1 MDITLIIIIVVVV
14 VWVQVTFFL
23 KTLVSIRIVRY
34 LYPSANILSVVEE
47 KGTQTISTNNIKVQ
61 KEFASIIDSTNSYLI
76 ENQGTVDFHVIQNL
90 SEGVSCSKES
100 EASSGISIP
109 LYIGLIGT
117 FIGVAIGL
125 FSLNIIGLYSEQGIN
140 YFLWGV
146 VVAMLTSFVGLLLST
161 IAYSRLSY
169 AVKCRDNAKNKYYSF
184 IQAKLLPGMGNNII
198 DALGRLKGTLD
209 NFNTVFADNIGNINN
224 VVVNLAENLQT
235 IAEGIGTQKEVLNQ
249 LYSSKYQELIKANN
263 ELFNRAE
270 QIIPSMDGF
279 IQKQK
284 NLNDLMAG
292 SAQFVT
298 DVHKLLDRVSTF
310 EESINGLGE
319 TLNEK
324 QLLGSRQLNLV
335 QRHLDDLDQK
345 QSLIENY
352 TNMSNEIVEEYL
364 RTNLKNV
371 RSLVDNFETAIR
383 NAFEITTQDSPFQKL
398 SSLDLIPK
406 EIKKLNE
413 TLSLYADKEDSLLN
427 LLGSISEDL
436 KLLREETIYP
446 VDFNKEE
453 AEE

>member
-1 MDITLIIIIVVVV
+1 MDIGLIIIIVVVV
-14 VWVQVTFFL
+14 VWVQVTLFL
-23 KTLVSIRIVRY
+23 RTIVSIRIVKN

-47 KGTQTISTNNIKVQ
+47 KGTQVISTNNKKVQ

-90 SEGVSCSKES
+90 SEGVSSSKES

-109 LYIGLIGT
+109 LYVGLIGT

-146 VVAMLTSFVGLLLST
+146 VIAMLTSFVGLLLST

-169 AVKCRDNAKNKYYSF
+169 AVKCRDHKKNKYYSF
-184 IQAKLLPGMGNNII
+184 IQAKLLPGMGNSII

-224 VVVNLAENLQT
+224 IVVNLAQNLQT

-249 LYSSKYQELIKANN
+249 LYSSKYQELIKANT

-298 DVHKLLDRVSTF
+298 DMHKLLDRVSTF

-319 TLNEK
+319 ALNEK

-352 TNMSNEIVEEYL
+352 TNKSNEIVEEYL

-383 NAFEITTQDSPFQKL
+383 NAFEITAQDSPFQKL
-398 SSLDLIPK
+398 SSLDLIPE

-413 TLSLYADKEDSLLN
+413 TLSLYADKENSLLS

-436 KLLREETIYP
+436 KILRDETIYP
-446 VDFNKEE
+446 VDFDKEE